1 MQSLFRILSIL
12 STAITL
18 VAAAPAAYAQAYPN
32 KPIRLV
38 LGVAPGGAADILA
51 RLIGQKAGEALGQT
65 ILVENRT
72 GAGGTIGAASVA
84 KSPPDGYTLAFVT
97 SGHASNATLFSK
109 LPYDTLKDFAAVSG
123 VAYSPNVVVVNA
135 QSKYKELKDL
145 VADARARPGK
155 LNYASAG
162 GTGLVTLS
170 AEEFRHQFKLDVV
183 PISYKGSGPA
193 LTALMANQV
202 DFLLDTVPG
211 VVSHVA
217 AGRLRAIGVTT
228 RQRSS
233 VLPDVPTIAEQG
245 APGFDI
251 LGWFGIL
258 APSGTPKPIINRL
271 NKEFQQA
278 EGELKERFKELGVEP
293 LPGSPEEFGRL
304 IESEV
309 ARWGEVIKRL
319 GLKAD

>member
-1 MQSLFRILSIL
+1 MQSLFRILPIL
-12 STAITL
+12 SAAITL
-18 VAAAPAAYAQAYPN
+18 VVAAPAAHAQAYPN

-51 RLIGQKAGEALGQT
+51 RLIGQKAGESLGQT

-84 KSPPDGYTLAFVT
+84 KSPADGYTLAFVT

-245 APGFDI
+245 ALGFDI

-258 APSGTPKPIINRL
+258 APAGTPKPIVNRL

>member
-1 MQSLFRILSIL
+1 MQSLFRILPIL
-12 STAITL
+12 SAAITL
-18 VAAAPAAYAQAYPN
+18 VVAAPAAHAQAYPN

-51 RLIGQKAGEALGQT
+51 RLIGQKAGESLGQT

-84 KSPPDGYTLAFVT
+84 KSPADGYTLAFVT

-258 APSGTPKPIINRL
+258 APAGTPKPIVNRL